1 MSRSS
6 WARIEIIQTRVG
18 FDLVGVATCGAKW
31 EAATVPTRVEARSR
45 GRELAEFLGCA
56 LVDGTTATTALPA
69 ESGMRR
75 QRWG

>member
-1 MSRSS
+1 MSRNA
-6 WARIEIIQTRVG
+6 WARIEIIQTAGG

-31 EAATVPTRVEARSR
+31 QAATVPTRVEARSR
-45 GRELAEFLGCA
+45 GRDLAAFLECA
-56 LVDGTTATTALPA
+56 LVDGTTAAAALPA